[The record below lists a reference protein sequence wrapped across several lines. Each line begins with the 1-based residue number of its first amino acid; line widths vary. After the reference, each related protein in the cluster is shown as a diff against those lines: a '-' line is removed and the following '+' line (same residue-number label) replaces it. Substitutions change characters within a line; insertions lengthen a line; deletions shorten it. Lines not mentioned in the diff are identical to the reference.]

1 MVSKSSRNTTK
12 QWVAWNGIRTCN
24 CLKLFPLCLVFY
36 CTLCARYIKGMNM
49 VRSDLPLAYLS
60 IVSAIPK
67 PFSVKTLVLHK
78 LEQLLK
84 SSKGNLSPLHRDN
97 KVTGQNFSLSHTQ
110 NTSVYWNWF
119 SNSVLSHLVLSK
131 YHMNRRLDSSKL
143 NGLHVSKHIVSG
155 SALESGQFS
164 NSLPVRKSWLTK
176 VGTPSSCKERN
187 LQH

>member
-1 MVSKSSRNTTK
+1 
-12 QWVAWNGIRTCN
+12 
-24 CLKLFPLCLVFY
+24 
-36 CTLCARYIKGMNM
+36 M

-110 NTSVYWNWF
+110 NTSVY
-119 SNSVLSHLVLSK
+119 
-131 YHMNRRLDSSKL
+131 
-143 NGLHVSKHIVSG
+143 
-155 SALESGQFS
+155 
-164 NSLPVRKSWLTK
+164 
-176 VGTPSSCKERN
+176 
-187 LQH
+187 